1 MHPVTVEGK
10 LLVEIRDLLRD
21 VRDRLPEQQPP
32 TEPAAGEPVEVRGA
46 DRPAAPPARKTASK
60 KTAARARKKQ

>member
-1 MHPVTVEGK
+1 MHPVTVEGQ

-32 TEPAAGEPVEVRGA
+32 AAPGEPVEVRGA